1 MKVLNNRLNKKRDR
15 SMYDKPEFEYKNS
28 LLKSI
33 ANRLIPPKMPQFR
46 DFPKVKCIRVAS
58 VGLIAESPE
67 FAMAS

>member
-1 MKVLNNRLNKKRDR
+1 
-15 SMYDKPEFEYKNS
+15 MYDKPEFVYKNS
-28 LLKSI
+28 ELESI

-46 DFPKVKCIRVAS
+46 DFRKLKFIRVAS

>member
-1 MKVLNNRLNKKRDR
+1 
-15 SMYDKPEFEYKNS
+15 MYDKPEFEYKNS

-46 DFPKVKCIRVAS
+46 DFPKVKFIRVVS
-58 VGLIAESPE
+58 VGLIPGSPE